1 MTQDMQRT
9 PSQVCVFR
17 RHEFLARADERK
29 DCVLRIEEGWAAQYR
44 LLPDG
49 RRQIITLFLPG
60 DYCEPQWLLQGRATL
75 PIVALTR
82 VRARLLPHRSIQARA
97 PHEEDSM
104 TRVLDAVLALLRNR
118 EKWIFNL
125 GRMTATERLCN
136 LICELHSRMAARN
149 CVAVQ
154 DRYCMPLTQ
163 YDLADI
169 VGISPVHVNR
179 VLQNLRSDGLLE
191 LRNRWMQ
198 VLDMVQ
204 LKRLGEIMPGQGEHV
219 PRAA

>member
-1 MTQDMQRT
+1 MTQDMPRT
-9 PSQVCVFR
+9 PSQACTFR

-82 VRARLLPHRSIQARA
+82 VRARSLTHGRIQSRA

-104 TRVLDAVLALLRNR
+104 TRVLDAMLALLRNR

-136 LICELHSRMAARN
+136 LLCELYIRLKAGNR
-149 CVAVQ
+149 VVQ
-154 DRYCMPLTQ
+154 DRCAMPLTQ
-163 YDLADI
+163 YDLADL

-179 VLQNLRSDGLLE
+179 VLQALRAQGLLD
-191 LRNRWMQ
+191 LKGRWMQ
-198 VLDMVQ
+198 VRDLMALQ
-204 LKRLGEIMPGQGEHV
+204 RLGEVPLDPGPRL

>member
-1 MTQDMQRT
+1 MTPDMNRM
-9 PSQVCVFR
+9 PPQVCTFR
-17 RHEFLARADERK
+17 RHEFLARAGENK
-29 DCVLRIEEGWAAQYR
+29 DSVLRIEEGWAAQYR

-82 VRARLLPHRSIQARA
+82 VRARVLPHSRIQHRA
-97 PHEEDSM
+97 PHDEDSM
-104 TRVLDAVLALLRNR
+104 TSVLEAMLNLLRNR

-136 LICELHSRMAARN
+136 LLCELYTRLKTCNR
-149 CVAVQ
+149 VVQ
-154 DRYCMPLTQ
+154 DRCAMPLTQ

-179 VLQNLRSDGLLE
+179 VLQTLRGEGLIDLKGRWLQVRDLE
-191 LRNRWMQ
+191 ALQ
-198 VLDMVQ
+198 
-204 LKRLGEIMPGQGEHV
+204 RLGEVPSETAV
-219 PRAA
+219 PLPRAA

>member
-1 MTQDMQRT
+1 MTQETNRPT
-9 PSQVCVFR
+9 GPVCMFR
-17 RHEFLARADERK
+17 RHDYLARAGETK
-29 DCVLRIEEGWAAQYR
+29 DCVLRIEDGWAAQYR

-82 VRARLLPHRSIQARA
+82 VRARVLPHGRIQARA
-97 PHEEDSM
+97 PHEEDS
-104 TRVLDAVLALLRNR
+104 TIRVLDAMLTLLRNR

-136 LICELHSRMAARN
+136 LLCELHARLKARN
-149 CVAVQ
+149 RVIQ
-154 DRYCMPLTQ
+154 DRCAMPLTQ

-179 VLQNLRSDGLLE
+179 VLQTLRGEGLLD
-191 LRNRWMQ
+191 LKGRWMQ
-198 VLDMVQ
+198 VRDLMALQ
-204 LKRLGEIMPGQGEHV
+204 RLGEVSGDAAGPNV
-219 PRAA
+219 PQAA

>member
-1 MTQDMQRT
+1 MTQDMTRA
-9 PSQVCVFR
+9 PSQVCTYR

-29 DCVLRIEEGWAAQYR
+29 DYVLRIEEGWAAQYR

-82 VRARLLPHRSIQARA
+82 VRARMLPHSRIQARA

-104 TRVLDAVLALLRNR
+104 IRVLDAILALLRNR

-136 LICELHSRMAARN
+136 LLCELHSRLAARN
-149 CVAVQ
+149 RVLQ
-154 DRYCMPLTQ
+154 DRCAMPLTQ
-163 YDLADI
+163 YDFADI

-179 VLQNLRSDGLLE
+179 VLQTLRGEGLVDLKG
-191 LRNRWMQ
+191 RWMQ
-198 VLDMVQ
+198 VRDLVA
-204 LKRLGEIMPGQGEHV
+204 LKRLGEVPLDPEPRV

>member
-1 MTQDMQRT
+1 MTQEMQQATSHVRT
-9 PSQVCVFR
+9 FR
-17 RHEFLARADERK
+17 RHEFLARADERQN
-29 DCVLRIEEGWAAQYR
+29 CVLRIEEGWAAQYR
-44 LLPDG
+44 LVPDG

-82 VRARLLPHRSIQARA
+82 VRARALPHARIQARA

-104 TRVLDAVLALLRNR
+104 TRVLDAMLVLLRNR

-136 LICELHSRMAARN
+136 LLCELYARLQARN
-149 CVAVQ
+149 RVVQ
-154 DRYCMPLTQ
+154 DRCAMPLTQ

-179 VLQNLRSDGLLE
+179 VLQTLRGDGLLD
-191 LRNRWMQ
+191 LKGRWMQ
-198 VLDMVQ
+198 VRDLAALQ
-204 LKRLGEIMPGQGEHV
+204 RLGDVATEPGPGM